1 MFKILRFC
9 PADKTLL
16 SLEEE
21 RHLGRKTKFFSFV
34 HCSVCFYSIRIGVL
48 IMG

>member
-1 MFKILRFC
+1 MCKMLRFC

-21 RHLGRKTKFFSFV
+21 RHLGRKRKFFLLCVVVQFGFIV
-34 HCSVCFYSIRIGVL
+34 FPLVL
-48 IMG
+48 